1 MSIETI
7 IGAIATVLALLATA
21 FGLGHVRGS
30 SKAEAKAKEQST
42 EERAAATEA
51 AAQRRVEATKEA
63 SDVQEA
69 VKRQSD
75 SDVDRQLCEQ
85 WTRPG
90 SR

>member
-7 IGAIATVLALLATA
+7 LGGIATVLALIVAA

-30 SKAEAKAKEQST
+30 SKAESRAKEQRT

-51 AAQRRVEATKEA
+51 AAQRRVEATKGA
-63 SDVQEA
+63 NDVQEA

-75 SDVDRQLCEQ
+75 SDVDRQLRDS
-85 WTRPG
+85 WTRG
-90 SR
+90 S